1 MGSTLRR
8 HFPLHLWRPNEGY
21 TSANEFVGPSGALQ
35 RGYIRTPV
43 FWALVAVWVAIQIM
57 HRMDGAILRHQIA
70 ADLLAQGVVT
80 ILGLGNTI
88 DRQGRHPVGSVI
100 AIGVDAA
107 VQIITGDIART
118 IITER
123 PAAGALRG
131 ALQPV
136 RAERVAVALTL
147 GGPSVGH
154 TATGAVAVEIM
165 GKIQIAID
173 AIGLGQAML
182 RCILEGLALAGVQVV
197 GGRQQVVPQRPAIAH
212 IAQRGA
218 VHIIEQPR
226 QV

>member
-43 FWALVAVWVAIQIM
+43 FWALGEFRRVAVWVAIQIM

-147 GGPSVGH
+147 GGASVGH
-154 TATGAVAVEIM
+154 TATGAVAVEII

-173 AIGLGQAML
+173 AIGLGQALL
-182 RCILEGLALAGVQVV
+182 RCILEGLALAGV
-197 GGRQQVVPQRPAIAH
+197 QVVPQRPAIAH

-218 VHIIEQPR
+218 VQIIEQPR